1 MAKKGT
7 SSKSG
12 GSSKSRSLVYA
23 ESYYQNRNDMLQSS
37 LDSVYQRIDSE
48 QLAYEARLKATK
60 DVTRELDKEIARI
73 KKLRD
78 DLAIKQLDKN
88 AASQQWTAGQRN
100 AANRTEFLV
109 KASNSRFLADKAADR
124 AMYGTR
130 DDTRAAGIPGLD
142 ETSENEANRSYT
154 SFPDDP
160 NAGLKDLLSKISG
173 VGEFDKSQQ
182 QKDLTA
188 AYGVDTYVANEIAKL
203 DRGEGDPGVVA
214 AYQDFAGDRAAGI
227 KPDLKAQKA
236 IALRIVFDK
245 ITDPAIVEAANRGY
259 DIAETLSKKR
269 GAGVSDEELAKMVYS
284 GSIPVN
290 PARPPDYS
298 ALRGELD
305 KRLADL
311 EMKRTEV
318 TPEAPIPLSER
329 DVIEEQRDEFFRT
342 FYPGAKPAYQVNRLI
357 DSILSGNL
365 DPQSEAIIQEII
377 SSEGKARRMPAEGP
391 LGPEIEDRSGRR
403 GFTGKEGARMPGDI
417 IYGEGSPF
425 VPEESPLSDK
435 ALKIL
440 SNEGLNQFFGEGL
453 SDAKIE
459 KRSNDLFQLGL
470 GLTKVTKEDG
480 KVLYTVVPYNRLG
493 SFKPENVVMPTTGI
507 RYKGETSVINQQIS
521 ALEKE
526 IAAATAGA
534 AGGLSPFN
542 IFASIAGEK
551 AAADLG
557 MQSLAGKQATLNRLK
572 KQREDELARRPS
584 FTKPEEELSFVGQTI
599 QNKDILDLD
608 RRIGSIEDGGLL
620 KDLYL
625 ALGNQDSPA
634 KTEKI
639 ESIKKELIDL
649 AQRRNILMNKP
660 FDINKYS
667 KELDDAVR
675 LRNTIT
681 DAIELTGDPG
691 GELATSLKKADEL
704 IVSRIFR
711 QDFMEREIKEA
722 AREPVAEYIFTP
734 AADRREVR
742 RILQPPKPTPERR
755 TELERYKSPLKL
767 SEPTAPTL
775 VPGSDQPPAGPAI
788 RTPTGISY
796 PSISPDVQQTPDG
809 RDASFKINALES
821 AAKLVDNDELGRM
834 LKTPVGS
841 AVEQL
846 YKANKAKGNQTN
858 KELLSYIAKEFPRVE
873 DQQTATTALFGL
885 SYKDELSG
893 KLG

>member
-1 MAKKGT
+1 
-7 SSKSG
+7 
-12 GSSKSRSLVYA
+12 
-23 ESYYQNRNDMLQSS
+23 MLQSS

-78 DLAIKQLDKN
+78 DLAVKQLDKN
-88 AASQQWTAGQRN
+88 AAAQQWTAGQRN

-142 ETSENEANRSYT
+142 EISENEANRSYT

-160 NAGLKDLLSKISG
+160 NAGLQDYRSKLSG
-173 VGEFDKSQQ
+173 TGEFAKSSQQ
-182 QKDLTA
+182 RDLATA
-188 AYGVDTYVANEIAKL
+188 YAVDTYVANEIAKL

-214 AYQDFAGDRAAGI
+214 AYQDFAGDRAADI
-227 KPDLKAQKA
+227 KPDLKAQKG

-245 ITDPAIVEAANRGY
+245 ITDPAIVESANRGY
-259 DIAETLSKKR
+259 DIAETLSKKK

-290 PARPPDYS
+290 QARPPDYS

-305 KRLADL
+305 RRLADL

-391 LGPEIEDRSGRR
+391 LGPEIENAGARR
-403 GFTGKEGARMPGDI
+403 GFTGKEGARMAGDI

-425 VPEESPLSDK
+425 TPGLDPRPDFARFRDRREDKREPPIAERPPLSDK

-440 SNEGLNQFFGEGL
+440 SNEGLNQFYGEGL
-453 SDAKIE
+453 SEAKIQ
-459 KRSNDLFQLGL
+459 KRANDLFALGL
-470 GLTKVTKEDG
+470 GMTKVTKEDG

-493 SFKPENVVMPTTGI
+493 RFKPEDVVMPTRPEAKELGGPEQALLNVPREDIQLTAAERARLGLPEEDTRLTQPTGVVQ
-507 RYKGETSVINQQIS
+507 GQP
-521 ALEKE
+521 L
-526 IAAATAGA
+526 AATLLA
-534 AGGLSPFN
+534 AYTSAQDA
-542 IFASIAGEK
+542 IKK
-551 AAADLG
+551 AAASGDK
-557 MQSLAGKQATLNRLK
+557 AATQAAIKDAMIVNEQLDKALK
-572 KQREDELARRPS
+572 EL
-584 FTKPEEELSFVGQTI
+584 GQTRA
-599 QNKDILDLD
+599 DIEIEP
-608 RRIGSIEDGGLL
+608 RRLQPI
-620 KDLYL
+620 
-625 ALGNQDSPA
+625 
-634 KTEKI
+634 
-639 ESIKKELIDL
+639 
-649 AQRRNILMNKP
+649 
-660 FDINKYS
+660 
-667 KELDDAVR
+667 
-675 LRNTIT
+675 
-681 DAIELTGDPG
+681 TGDR
-691 GELATSLKKADEL
+691 A
-704 IVSRIFR
+704 
-711 QDFMEREIKEA
+711 
-722 AREPVAEYIFTP
+722 
-734 AADRREVR
+734 EVR
-742 RILQPPKPTPERR
+742 RIQPTTPIG
-755 TELERYKSPLKL
+755 ERYKSPFKIT
-767 SEPTAPTL
+767 EPPAPTL

-821 AAKLVDNDELGRM
+821 ASKLVDNDELGRM

>member
-78 DLAIKQLDKN
+78 DLAVKQLDKN
-88 AASQQWTAGQRN
+88 AASEQWTAGQRN

-130 DDTRAAGIPGLD
+130 DETRAAGIPGLD
-142 ETSENEANRSYT
+142 EISENEANRSYT

-160 NAGLKDLLSKISG
+160 NAGLKDLLSKISS
-173 VGEFDKSQQ
+173 VGEFAKSEQQ
-182 QKDLTA
+182 RELTA
-188 AYGVDTYVANEIAKL
+188 AYAVDTYVANEMARF
-203 DRGEGDPGVVA
+203 DRGEGDPGQLEV
-214 AYQDFAGDRAAGI
+214 YQEFAGD
-227 KPDLKAQKA
+227 PKAQRG
-236 IALRIVFDK
+236 IAVQMVLNK
-245 ITDPAIVEAANRGY
+245 IQDPAIIGLANRGY
-259 DIAETLSKKR
+259 AVAEELSKKR
-269 GAGVSDEELAKMVYS
+269 GAGVSNEELAKMVYS

-290 PARPPDYS
+290 QAGPPDYS

-311 EMKRTEV
+311 EKKRTEV

-342 FYPGAKPAYQVNRLI
+342 FYPSAKPAYQVNRLI
-357 DSILSGNL
+357 DSILSGNI
-365 DPQSEAIIQEII
+365 DPAQEAIIQEII

-391 LGPEIEDRSGRR
+391 LGPEIENAGARR
-403 GFTGKEGARMPGDI
+403 GFTGKEGARMAGDI

-425 VPEESPLSDK
+425 VPEDSPLSDK

-542 IFASIAGEK
+542 IFASIAGEE
-551 AAADLG
+551 ATADLG

-572 KQREDELARRPS
+572 KQREDELARRPLFS
-584 FTKPEEELSFVGQTI
+584 KPEEELSFVGQTI

-608 RRIGSIEDGGLL
+608 RRIGSIEGGGLL

-649 AQRRNILMNKP
+649 AQRRNILMNQP

-675 LRNTIT
+675 LRNTLT

-704 IVSRIFR
+704 IVSRIFK

-722 AREPVAEYIFTP
+722 AREPAAEYIFTP

-767 SEPTAPTL
+767 SEPPTPTL

-796 PSISPDVQQTPDG
+796 PSISPDVQQTPDS